1 MSEAVLCWLSS
12 PKLPPKLS
20 PLRCSRS
27 FCWNLALPSLA
38 LQRRQLYHISYH
50 HPSSFKEALVDLQSI
65 LGRLSRR
72 MTCLVEGL
80 HVLNVD
86 YAAFSVDVGDGE
98 WDKGI
103 LHPEREY
110 LLLLEDKEHSC
121 ILRQSTPAHK
131 PRLPLLRRVSYL
143 YMHGHPFATGVDN
156 RKDGQ
161 LWGSNL

>member
-1 MSEAVLCWLSS
+1 ISEAVLYKLSS

-38 LQRRQLYHISYH
+38 LPRRQLYYIPYH
-50 HPSSFKEALVDLQSI
+50 NPSSFKEALDDLQSI
-65 LGRLSRR
+65 LGRLSRK
-72 MTCLVEGL
+72 MVCLVEGL
-80 HVLNVD
+80 HVLDVD
-86 YAAFSVDVGDGE
+86 YAAFSVDIGDGE
-98 WDKGI
+98 RDKGI

-121 ILRQSTPAHK
+121 LLRQSTPAHK

-143 YMHGHPFATGVDN
+143 NTHGHPFATGVDN
-156 RKDGQ
+156 REDGQ